1 MDEGKLKS
9 ILENEIDNAIG
20 YLDTETTEARAKA
33 LEFYLRQP
41 YGNEVEGRS
50 QIVTGEVAE
59 AIDGALPQLIRVF
72 TQSDDIVRFEPKG
85 PGDEEGAKQA
95 TDYCNWVFYKQNPG
109 FNILHNWFK
118 DALLQKNGV
127 VKAYWDVK
135 TDVTKEEYRGLTDDE
150 LVLLLADGSRE
161 IVAQDTVILDEQTD
175 EMGQPIV
182 MQSHDVIVAKRTQS
196 GSVKIENVPP
206 EEFLISKRGR
216 TIADSPFVAH
226 RKLVPRSDLIAMGFD
241 PEIVDN
247 LPAYDDLTYTEER
260 IARYSP
266 GELPDENESL
276 DTSMQEVEIYEAYLR
291 TDFDGDGIAELR
303 QIFYAGSDILSNIE
317 TDYNPFHSLCP
328 IPIPHKFFGE
338 SLADRSMDIQ
348 LIKSTVVRQML
359 DNLYLSNNAR
369 VGAVEGQ
376 VNLDDLLSVTPGGI
390 VRMKRPD
397 AVVPMA
403 VPSVIAQA
411 FPMLQYLDD
420 AQSKRTGIS
429 DMQQGLNP
437 DVLQNVTAAAVAA
450 STAAAGG
457 KLEMVAR
464 IFAETGVKSLF
475 KGILQLLCKYQDKPT
490 LMRMRGKYI
499 PVDPREWSNQYD
511 LDISVG
517 LGTGSK
523 GEQMTMLQMV
533 LAKQEAIL
541 QQFGPSNPLVS
552 VGQYRGTLGRFIEA
566 AGFADSAE
574 FFKEVTP
581 EVEAMLAQP
590 KQPQPDPT
598 TAALIQQS
606 QAQIQ
611 IAQQKAQADIQAA
624 QQKAMADIQL
634 QREKAQADIM
644 IQREKSQAQLEL
656 KQQELNAE
664 IQLKAAELGADIT
677 NNVNIRGV

>member
-20 YLDTETTEARAKA
+20 YLDTETTEARTQA
-33 LEFYLRQP
+33 LEYYLRQP

-95 TDYCNWVFYKQNPG
+95 TDYCNWVFYAQNPG
-109 FNILHNWFK
+109 FSILHNWFK

-135 TDVTKEEYRGLTDDE
+135 EDVTKEEYRGLTDDE
-150 LVLLLADGSRE
+150 LMLLMADGSRE
-161 IVAQDTVILDEQTD
+161 IVAQDTTVVEEVGPD
-175 EMGQPIV
+175 GQPIV
-182 MQSHDVIVAKRTQS
+182 MQSSDVIVAKRTQH
-196 GSVKIENVPP
+196 GAVKVENVPP
-206 EEFLISKRGR
+206 EEFLISKRAR
-216 TIADSPFVAH
+216 NIADSPFVAH

-241 PEIVDN
+241 PEIVEN
-247 LPAYDDLTYTEER
+247 LPSYNDLSFTNER
-260 IARYSP
+260 LARYSR
-266 GELPDENESL
+266 GEQPDEEASL
-276 DTSMQEVEIYEAYLR
+276 DKSMQEIEIYEAYLR
-291 TDFDGDGIAELR
+291 TDYDGDGIAELR
-303 QIFYAGSDILSNIE
+303 QVFYAGSDILSNVE

-457 KLEMVAR
+457 KLELIAR

-475 KGILQLLCKYQDKPT
+475 QGILQLLCKYQDKPT

-511 LDISVG
+511 IDISVG

-523 GEQMTMLQMV
+523 AEQMTMLQMV

-541 QQFGPSNPLVS
+541 QQFGPANPLVS

-566 AGFADSAE
+566 AGFTDSAE

-581 EVEAMLAQP
+581 EIEAQLAQP
-590 KQPQPDPT
+590 KQQQPDPT
-598 TAALIQQS
+598 TQALIQQS

-624 QQKAMADIQL
+624 QQKAMAEIQL

>member
-1 MDEGKLKS
+1 MDDGKLKS

-20 YLDTETTEARAKA
+20 YLDTETTQARTKA

-59 AIDGALPQLIRVF
+59 AIDGALPQLVRVF

-95 TDYCNWVFYKQNPG
+95 TDYCNWVFYSQNSG
-109 FNILHNWFK
+109 FTILHNWFK

-127 VKAYWDVK
+127 IKAYWDVK
-135 TDVTKEEYRGLTDDE
+135 EDVTKEEYRGLTDDE
-150 LVLLLADGSRE
+150 LMLLMADGSRE
-161 IVAQDTVILDEQTD
+161 IVAQDTTVVEEVGPD
-175 EMGQPIV
+175 GQPIV
-182 MQSHDVIVAKRTQS
+182 MQSSDVIVAKRTQH
-196 GSVKIENVPP
+196 GAVKVENVPP
-206 EEFLISKRGR
+206 EEFLISKRAR
-216 TIADSPFVAH
+216 SIADSPFVAH
-226 RKLVPRSDLIAMGFD
+226 RKLLPRSDLIAMGFD
-241 PEIVDN
+241 PEIVEN
-247 LPAYDDLTYTEER
+247 LPSYNDLSFTDER
-260 IARYSP
+260 LARYSR
-266 GELPDENESL
+266 GEQPDEEASL
-276 DTSMQEVEIYEAYLR
+276 DHSMQEIEVYEAYLM
-291 TDFDGDGIAELR
+291 TDYDGDGIAEMR
-303 QIFYAGSDILSNIE
+303 QIFYAGSDILSNVE

-376 VNLDDLLSVTPGGI
+376 VNLDDLLTVTPGGV
-390 VRMKRPD
+390 VRMKSPN
-397 AVVPMA
+397 AVVPMQ

-420 AQSKRTGIS
+420 AQAKRTGVS

-457 KLEMVAR
+457 KLELIAR

-475 KGILQLLCKYQDKPT
+475 QGILQLLCKYQDKPT

-511 LDISVG
+511 IDISVG

-523 GEQMTMLQMV
+523 AEQMTMLQMV

-541 QQFGPSNPLVS
+541 QQFGPANPLVS

-566 AGFADSAE
+566 AGFTDSAE

-581 EVEAMLAQP
+581 EIEAQLAQP
-590 KQPQPDPT
+590 KQQQPDPT

-624 QQKAMADIQL
+624 QQKAMAEIQL
-634 QREKAQADIM
+634 QREKAQAEIM

>member
-20 YLDTETTEARAKA
+20 YLDTETTEARTKA
-33 LEFYLRQP
+33 LEYYLRQP

-95 TDYCNWVFYKQNPG
+95 TDYCNWVFYTQNPG
-109 FNILHNWFK
+109 FAILHNWFK

-135 TDVTKEEYRGLTDDE
+135 EDVTKEEYRGLTDEE

-161 IVAQDTVILDEQTD
+161 IVAQDTTVVEEIGPD
-175 EMGQPIV
+175 GQPIV
-182 MQSHDVIVAKRTQS
+182 MQSSDVIVAKRTQH
-196 GSVKIENVPP
+196 GSVKVENVPP
-206 EEFLISKRGR
+206 EEFLISKRAR
-216 TIADSPFVAH
+216 NITDSPFVAH

-241 PEIVDN
+241 PEIVEN
-247 LPAYDDLTYTEER
+247 LPSYNDLSFTDER
-260 IARYSP
+260 LARYSR
-266 GELPDENESL
+266 GEQPDEEASL
-276 DTSMQEVEIYEAYLR
+276 DKSMQEIEIYEAYLR
-291 TDFDGDGIAELR
+291 TDYDGDGIAELR
-303 QIFYAGSDILSNIE
+303 QVFYAGSDILSNVE

-390 VRMKRPD
+390 VRMKNPN

-420 AQSKRTGIS
+420 AQSKRTGVS

-457 KLEMVAR
+457 KLELVAR
-464 IFAETGVKSLF
+464 IFAEGGVKSLF

-511 LDISVG
+511 VDISVG

-523 GEQMTMLQMV
+523 AEQMTMLQMV

-541 QQFGPSNPLVS
+541 QQFGPANPLVS
-552 VGQYRGTLGRFIEA
+552 VGQYRSTLGRFIEA
-566 AGFADSAE
+566 AGFTDSAE

-581 EVEAMLAQP
+581 EIEAQLEQP
-590 KQPQPDPT
+590 KQPQADPT
-598 TAALIQQS
+598 TQALIQQS

-644 IQREKSQAQLEL
+644 IQREKAQAQLEL
-656 KQQELNAE
+656 KRQELSAE

>member
-1 MDEGKLKS
+1 MDDGKLKS

-20 YLDTETTEARAKA
+20 YLDTETTEARTKA
-33 LEFYLRQP
+33 LEYYLRQP
-41 YGNEVEGRS
+41 YGNEVDGRS

-59 AIDGALPQLIRVF
+59 AIDGALPQLVRVF

-95 TDYCNWVFYKQNPG
+95 TDYCNWVFYTQNPG
-109 FNILHNWFK
+109 FTILHNWFK

-127 VKAYWDVK
+127 VKCYWDVK
-135 TDVTKEEYRGLTDDE
+135 EDVTKEEYRGLTDEE
-150 LVLLLADGSRE
+150 LVLLMADGSRE
-161 IVAQDTVILDEQTD
+161 IVAQDTTIIEQIGPD
-175 EMGQPIV
+175 GQPVV
-182 MQSHDVIVAKRTQS
+182 MQTSDVIVAKRTQH
-196 GSVKIENVPP
+196 GAVKVENVPP
-206 EEFLISKRGR
+206 EEFLISKRAR
-216 TIADSPFVAH
+216 SIADSPFVAH
-226 RKLVPRSDLIAMGFD
+226 RKLLPRSDLIAMGFD
-241 PEIVDN
+241 PEIVEN
-247 LPAYDDLTYTEER
+247 LPSYNDLSFTEER
-260 IARYSP
+260 LARYSR
-266 GELPDENESL
+266 GEQPDEEASL
-276 DTSMQEVEIYEAYLR
+276 DHSMQEIEVYEAYLM
-291 TDFDGDGIAELR
+291 TDYDGDGIAEMR
-303 QIFYAGSDILSNIE
+303 QIFYAGSDILSNVE

-376 VNLDDLLSVTPGGI
+376 VNLDDLLTVTPGGV
-390 VRMKRPD
+390 VRMKSPN
-397 AVVPMA
+397 AVVPMQ

-420 AQSKRTGIS
+420 AQSKRTGVS
-429 DMQQGLNP
+429 DMQQGLDPN
-437 DVLQNVTAAAVAA
+437 VLQNVTAAAVAA

-457 KLEMVAR
+457 KLELVAR

-490 LMRMRGKYI
+490 VMRLRGKYV

-511 LDISVG
+511 VDISVG

-566 AGFADSAE
+566 AGFTDSAE
-574 FFKEVTP
+574 FFKEITP
-581 EVEAMLAQP
+581 EIEAQLAQP
-590 KQPQPDPT
+590 KQQQPDPT

-611 IAQQKAQADIQAA
+611 IAQQKAAADVQAA

-634 QREKAQADIM
+634 QREKAAAE
-644 IQREKSQAQLEL
+644 IQLMREKTEAQMALKAKELE
-656 KQQELNAE
+656 AE
-664 IQLKAAELGADIT
+664 IQLKAAELSAGIT
-677 NNVNIRGV
+677 TSVNVRGV

>member
-20 YLDTETTEARAKA
+20 YLDTETTEARTQA
-33 LEFYLRQP
+33 LEYYLRQP

-95 TDYCNWVFYKQNPG
+95 TDYCNWVFYAQNPG
-109 FNILHNWFK
+109 FSILHNWFK

-135 TDVTKEEYRGLTDDE
+135 EDVTKEEYRGLTDDE
-150 LVLLLADGSRE
+150 LMLLMADGSRE
-161 IVAQDTVILDEQTD
+161 IVAQDTTVVEEVGPD
-175 EMGQPIV
+175 GQPIV
-182 MQSHDVIVAKRTQS
+182 MQSSDVIVAKRTQH
-196 GSVKIENVPP
+196 GAVKVENVPP
-206 EEFLISKRGR
+206 EEFLISKRAR
-216 TIADSPFVAH
+216 NIADSPFVAH

-241 PEIVDN
+241 PEIVEN
-247 LPAYDDLTYTEER
+247 LPSYNDLSFTDER
-260 IARYSP
+260 LARYSR
-266 GELPDENESL
+266 GEQPDEEASL
-276 DTSMQEVEIYEAYLR
+276 DKSMQEIEIYEAYLR

-303 QIFYAGSDILSNIE
+303 QVFYAGSDILSNVE

-457 KLEMVAR
+457 KLELIAR

-475 KGILQLLCKYQDKPT
+475 QGILQLLCKYQDKPT

-511 LDISVG
+511 VDISVG

-523 GEQMTMLQMV
+523 AEQMTMLQMV

-541 QQFGPSNPLVS
+541 QQFGPANPLVS

-566 AGFADSAE
+566 AGFTDSAE

-581 EVEAMLAQP
+581 EIEQQLAQP

-611 IAQQKAQADIQAA
+611 IAQQKAQSDIQAA
-624 QQKAMADIQL
+624 QQKAMAEIQL
-634 QREKAQADIM
+634 QREKAQAEIM

>member
-20 YLDTETTEARAKA
+20 YLDTETTEARTQA
-33 LEFYLRQP
+33 LEYYLRQP

-95 TDYCNWVFYKQNPG
+95 TDYCNWVFYAQNPG
-109 FNILHNWFK
+109 FSILHNWFK

-135 TDVTKEEYRGLTDDE
+135 EDVTKEEYRGLTDDE
-150 LVLLLADGSRE
+150 LILLMADGSRE
-161 IVAQDTVILDEQTD
+161 IVAQDTTVVEEVGPD
-175 EMGQPIV
+175 GQPIS
-182 MQSHDVIVAKRTQS
+182 MQSSDVIVAKRTQH
-196 GSVKIENVPP
+196 GAVKVENVPP
-206 EEFLISKRGR
+206 EEFLISKRAR
-216 TIADSPFVAH
+216 NIADSPFVAH

-241 PEIVDN
+241 PEIVEN
-247 LPAYDDLTYTEER
+247 LPSYNDLSFTNER
-260 IARYSP
+260 LARYSR
-266 GELPDENESL
+266 GEQPDEEASL
-276 DTSMQEVEIYEAYLR
+276 DKSMQEIEIYEAYLR
-291 TDFDGDGIAELR
+291 TDYDGDGIAELR
-303 QIFYAGSDILSNIE
+303 QVFYAGSDILSNVE

-457 KLEMVAR
+457 KLELIAR

-475 KGILQLLCKYQDKPT
+475 QGILQLLCKYQDKPT

-511 LDISVG
+511 IDISVG

-523 GEQMTMLQMV
+523 AEQMTMLQMV

-541 QQFGPSNPLVS
+541 QQFGPANPLVS

-566 AGFADSAE
+566 AGFTDSAE

-581 EVEAMLAQP
+581 EIEAQLAQP
-590 KQPQPDPT
+590 KQQQPDPT

-611 IAQQKAQADIQAA
+611 IAQQKAAADVQAA

-634 QREKAQADIM
+634 QREKAAAE
-644 IQREKSQAQLEL
+644 IQLMREKTEAQMALKAKELE
-656 KQQELNAE
+656 AE
-664 IQLKAAELGADIT
+664 IQLKAAELSAGIT
-677 NNVNIRGV
+677 TSVNVRSV

>member
-1 MDEGKLKS
+1 MDDGKLKS

-20 YLDTETTEARAKA
+20 YLDTETTEARTKA
-33 LEFYLRQP
+33 LEYYLRQP

-95 TDYCNWVFYKQNPG
+95 TDYCNWVFYAQNPG
-109 FNILHNWFK
+109 FSILHNWFK

-135 TDVTKEEYRGLTDDE
+135 EDVTKEEYRGLTDDE
-150 LVLLLADGSRE
+150 LMLLMADGSRE
-161 IVAQDTVILDEQTD
+161 IVAQDTTVVEEVGPD
-175 EMGQPIV
+175 GQPIV
-182 MQSHDVIVAKRTQS
+182 MQSSDVIVAKRTQH
-196 GSVKIENVPP
+196 GAVKVENVPP
-206 EEFLISKRGR
+206 EEFLISKRAR
-216 TIADSPFVAH
+216 NIADSPFVAH

-241 PEIVDN
+241 PEIVEN
-247 LPAYDDLTYTEER
+247 LPSYNDLSFTNER
-260 IARYSP
+260 LARYSR
-266 GELPDENESL
+266 GEQPDEEASL
-276 DTSMQEVEIYEAYLR
+276 DKSMQEIEIYEAYLR

-303 QIFYAGSDILSNIE
+303 QVFYAGSDILSNVE

-457 KLEMVAR
+457 KLELIAR

-475 KGILQLLCKYQDKPT
+475 QGILQLLCKYQDKPT

-511 LDISVG
+511 IDISVG

-523 GEQMTMLQMV
+523 AEQMTMLQMV

-541 QQFGPSNPLVS
+541 QQFGPANPLVS

-566 AGFADSAE
+566 AGFTDSAE

-581 EVEAMLAQP
+581 EIEAQLAQP
-590 KQPQPDPT
+590 KQQQPDPT

-624 QQKAMADIQL
+624 QQKAMAEIQL